1 MYIIRYTLHSMNS
14 VANPVCFLAPL
25 VKNIKKISLSGGGAN
40 VGTERLV
47 SEQGSSNGTM
57 DSLVS
62 GQGPQQRTTENKVQC
77 RLAHLGLP
85 WGLMHVHI
93 PPTPEI
99 GIEEFIENY
108 DAIDPSVY
116 DTLFGLVKTK

>member
-1 MYIIRYTLHSMNS
+1 MNS

-25 VKNIKKISLSGGGAN
+25 MKNIQKISLSGGGD
-40 VGTERLV
+40 V
-47 SEQGSSNGTM
+47 
-57 DSLVS
+57 DSVD
-62 GQGPQQRTTENKVQC
+62 
-77 RLAHLGLP
+77 RLANLGLP

-93 PPTPEI
+93 PATPKI
-99 GIEEFIENY
+99 DIEEFIENY

>member
-1 MYIIRYTLHSMNS
+1 MNS

-25 VKNIKKISLSGGGAN
+25 MKNIQKISLSGGGAS

-47 SEQGSSNGTM
+47 SEQGSSNGTV
-57 DSLVS
+57 D
-62 GQGPQQRTTENKVQC
+62 

-108 DAIDPSVY
+108 DAIDPAVY